1 MTSPTIS
8 FSVDAATARDYAR
21 ASPEEQAKIQ
31 LLLRLRLRELTP
43 LPDISLSGLLDE
55 IGAEAE
61 AKGLTPEILADL
73 LRDE

>member
-1 MTSPTIS
+1 MASTTIS
-8 FSVDAATARDYAR
+8 FPVDAATARDYAQ

-43 LPDISLSGLLDE
+43 LPDVLLSRLMDN

-61 AKGLTPEILADL
+61 AKGLTSEILADL